1 MIVRKLLNKD
11 IIKHFSLAII
21 IILLSFVCP
30 VTTYGDTVFTNPTT
44 GYSVTIQDEADLLS
58 QEYESALAQEMQPI
72 TEYGN
77 VAFVTILSNSYGST
91 ASYAQ
96 IYNDA
101 HSSGMPGTVFVI
113 DMDNRQLYI
122 DTVGTMRKRITS
134 SYANT
139 ITDNIYTYATDGNYY
154 LCASKAF
161 SQIYTLLEG
170 GRVAQPMKYASNV
183 LLALVFALLI
193 NFLIVMGISSKHR
206 PSRSQLMDGIY
217 TKCVVN
223 NPQIQFMNQTKTYSP
238 QSSGSSGGSGG
249 HSSGG
254 GGGGHSGGGHSF

>member
-30 VTTYGDTVFTNPTT
+30 VTTYADTVFTNPAT

-72 TEYGN
+72 TDYGN

-101 HSSGMPGTVFVI
+101 NSSGMPGTVFVI

-161 SQIYTLLEG
+161 LQIYTLLEG

-249 HSSGG
+249 HSGGG